1 MKTQVGDIQATFVFN
16 TIFVCVGNEM
26 RIQVSSLSQ
35 NTRIYKYV
43 VGEFFTLSVKD
54 AIKDE

>member
-1 MKTQVGDIQATFVFN
+1 MKTQVGDIQITFVFS
-16 TIFVCVGNEM
+16 TIFVCIGNVM
-26 RIQVSSLSQ
+26 HIQVSSLSH
-35 NTRIYKYV
+35 NTRICKYT